1 MIRKQKKSKSTK
13 YWLTQRDALLASFRN
28 IPNKA
33 FFKAMLYDFLTL
45 IAILIVLNIG
55 ALFINLVSVPAFPKL
70 LNVYQLGQNGNE
82 EVFQQA
88 IVEFAPVLNRV
99 LWLSLII
106 SIITCLLLVF
116 FISLFYGKAWSIRL
130 KKKFSTLAFRKY
142 FLLNFVWLI
151 AWIII
156 LIITI
161 NVFVIPVAT
170 FFILIEFLFFLYSD
184 PALRTVFDEKKTL
197 RQNFSKFFKCIKR
210 VHWFIFFLITAIL
223 LMLIL
228 LLITGLFIE
237 IPVLFA
243 IITLIFALFF
253 MGWVRNYIIYI
264 INITKHIKN

>member
-13 YWLTQRDALLASFRN
+13 
-28 IPNKA
+28 
-33 FFKAMLYDFLTL
+33 
-45 IAILIVLNIG
+45 
-55 ALFINLVSVPAFPKL
+55 
-70 LNVYQLGQNGNE
+70 
-82 EVFQQA
+82 
-88 IVEFAPVLNRV
+88 
-99 LWLSLII
+99 
-106 SIITCLLLVF
+106 
-116 FISLFYGKAWSIRL
+116 WSIRL